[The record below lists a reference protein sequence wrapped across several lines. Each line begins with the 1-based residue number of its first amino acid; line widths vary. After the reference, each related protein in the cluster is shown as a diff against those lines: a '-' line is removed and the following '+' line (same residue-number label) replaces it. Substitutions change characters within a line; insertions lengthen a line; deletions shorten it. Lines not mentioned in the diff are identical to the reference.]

1 MKNVL
6 YKISGIICVIL
17 GGIGIIIPVLP
28 TTPFL
33 LLAAWCF
40 VRSSDK
46 LYDWLMN
53 HPVFG
58 LYIKSYIKYRG
69 VEKRYKIFAITMLW
83 MTIGFSVYLI
93 EKRWVEILLLLI
105 ATGVTIHIASLK
117 TLTREEVIELEKFE
131 AKEKLKTEVVN
142 NFRKSE
148 N

>member
-1 MKNVL
+1 MCNTRRDWNN
-6 YKISGIICVIL
+6 YSSPSHHTIFTISSMV
-17 GGIGIIIPVLP
+17 
-28 TTPFL
+28 F
-33 LLAAWCF
+33 
-40 VRSSDK
+40 RKK

-93 EKRWVEILLLLI
+93 EKRWVEILLVLI

>member
-93 EKRWVEILLLLI
+93 EKRWVEILLVLI

-117 TLTREEVIELEKFE
+117 TLTREELIELEKFE

>member
-93 EKRWVEILLLLI
+93 EKRWVEILLVLI

>member
-1 MKNVL
+1 
-6 YKISGIICVIL
+6 
-17 GGIGIIIPVLP
+17 
-28 TTPFL
+28 
-33 LLAAWCF
+33 
-40 VRSSDK
+40 
-46 LYDWLMN
+46 
-53 HPVFG
+53 
-58 LYIKSYIKYRG
+58 
-69 VEKRYKIFAITMLW
+69 MLW

-93 EKRWVEILLLLI
+93 EKRWVEILLVLI